1 MNRRQIILSTIISGA
16 AILLSYLQVIPFTL
30 IETLGF
36 ITGAITVWLTVKENI
51 WCWPIGIANNIFFII
66 LFYHSRLF
74 ADMGLQVIYI
84 VLSVLGW
91 YWWLRG
97 GKNNST
103 LSVSRI
109 SVPHALVLGVITILA
124 TIGMRAYLVS
134 IHDAAPLM
142 DAITTILSLVAQYL
156 LTRKY
161 LENWYVWMT
170 ADIIYIY
177 LYFVRELYLTGILYI
192 LFFTMCIL
200 GLKAWKASLVKK

>member
-1 MNRRQIILSTIISGA
+1 MTRNQIIISSIIAGV
-16 AILLSYLQVIPFTL
+16 AIILAFLQLIPFTL

-36 ITGAITVWLTVKENI
+36 VTGAFTVWLTVKENI

-66 LFYHSRLF
+66 LFYNSRLF

-103 LSVSRI
+103 LRISRI
-109 SVPHALVLGVITILA
+109 SFPHALILGGITILG
-124 TIGMRAYLVS
+124 TYFMREYLIS
-134 IHDAAPLM
+134 INDAAPLM
-142 DAITTILSLVAQYL
+142 DAVTTVLSLIAQYL

-161 LENWYVWMT
+161 LENWYVWMI
-170 ADIIYIY
+170 ADSIYIY

-192 LFFTMCIL
+192 LFFTMCII
-200 GLKAWKASLVKK
+200 GLKAWKQSAQKG